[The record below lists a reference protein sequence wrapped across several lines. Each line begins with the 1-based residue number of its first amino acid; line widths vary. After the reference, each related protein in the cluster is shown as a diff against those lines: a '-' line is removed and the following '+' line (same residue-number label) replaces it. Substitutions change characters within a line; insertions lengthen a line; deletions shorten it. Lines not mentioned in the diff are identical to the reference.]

1 MISKTSFFNKGIYKS
16 TVKRYSWGALLYFI
30 ILFVST
36 GLSLFLNI
44 DRDFSHMPYDYFE
57 DYPVILHG
65 VYITVPILL
74 ALVVPTVVALLVFR
88 FIHSKK
94 QSIFI
99 HSIPVSRKANYIS
112 SILASFTLMCVP
124 IIINGIILIF
134 ISMFGYS
141 HYFTVENCLMWI
153 GYNLVGIFLMFSVAV
168 FAASVTGNSFATVAI
183 NGLIHAFLF
192 ITVAT
197 LSVMAGVFVY
207 GYIETNNLF
216 EILMERN
223 FAVVVFGFMDKYFR
237 DDITDLQII
246 KFVIAAVVLYVG
258 SYFLYKKRRLETT
271 GDVAG
276 FKCLNHIFKYVVTFL
291 ATMFGFAIFA
301 PYVEE
306 NAVVFTLIIA
316 IISII
321 AYAASEMVL
330 KKTLNILYSWK
341 GYVGF
346 AVCFVAL
353 TLVFSQTSFF
363 GYETKVPEVSE
374 IEEAALYNYYHR
386 EEPFTA
392 NEELIGMVIDA
403 HEDFIFEIP
412 STSYERLYSSP
423 YNTRIHIKYNLKNG
437 KTIYRVYPVTY
448 EQRVEIMNAF
458 YEYDEYKQMCEEIF
472 VDESKVTGINLQS
485 YNNGGY
491 REEHEIDDYKELLA
505 ILKEDILNMSYEE
518 LYPKELKGEDI
529 LYDVSINYLFDGGID
544 ENGKLINYRNGIY
557 LNITDKYEK
566 TVKWLKDRNYK
577 SAGYQT
583 ED

>member
-36 GLSLFLNI
+36 GLSIFLNI
-44 DRDFSHMPYDYFE
+44 YRDFSHMPYDYFE
-57 DYPVILHG
+57 NYPVILHG
-65 VYITVPILL
+65 AYITVPILL

-94 QSIFI
+94 QSVFI
-99 HSIPVSRKANYIS
+99 HSIPVSRKANYVS
-112 SILASFTLMCVP
+112 SILASFTLMLVP
-124 IIINGIILIF
+124 IILNGIILIL
-134 ISMFGYS
+134 ISMFGYG
-141 HYFTVENCLMWI
+141 HYFTVRDCFVWI
-153 GYNLVGIFLMFSVAV
+153 GYNLIGVFLMFSVAV
-168 FAASVTGNSFATVAI
+168 FAASVTGNSFAMVAI
-183 NGLIHAFLF
+183 NALIHSFLF

-207 GYIETNNLF
+207 GYIDSNILF
-216 EILMERN
+216 ENIMQRN

-237 DDITDLQII
+237 EDITALQIV
-246 KFVIAAVVLYVG
+246 KFVIAAIALYIG
-258 SYFLYKKRRLETT
+258 SYFLYKKRRLETAS
-271 GDVAG
+271 DVAG

-301 PYVEE
+301 PYIEE
-306 NAVVFTLIIA
+306 NAVVFTIIIA

-321 AYAASEMVL
+321 AYVASEMVL
-330 KKTLNILYSWK
+330 KKTVNILYAWK

-346 AVCFVAL
+346 AAFFVAL
-353 TLVFSQTSFF
+353 VVLFSQTSFF
-363 GYETKVPEVSE
+363 GYETKVPEIAE
-374 IEEAALYNYYHR
+374 IEEASLYNYYHR

-392 NEELIGMVIDA
+392 NEELVKMVIDA
-403 HEDFIFEIP
+403 HEDFISVIP
-412 STSYERLYSSP
+412 STSYERLYNSP

-437 KTIYRVYPVTY
+437 KTVYRVYPVTY
-448 EQRVEIMNAF
+448 EQRVELMNAF

-472 VDESKVTGINLQS
+472 VDESKVIGIDIQS

-505 ILKEDILNMSYEE
+505 VLKEDILNMSYEE
-518 LYPKELKGEDI
+518 LYPKELKSEDV
-529 LYDVSINYLFDGGID
+529 LYDVSVNYLFDSGID
-544 ENGKLINYRNGIY
+544 ENGELRTHRNGIY
-557 LNITDKYEK
+557 INITDKYEK

-577 SAGYQT
+577 SAGYT
-583 ED
+583 R

>member
-16 TVKRYSWGALLYFI
+16 TVKRYAWGSLLYFI
-30 ILFVST
+30 ILFIST
-36 GLSLFLNI
+36 GLSIFLNI
-44 DRDFSHMPYDYFE
+44 DRDFSHMPDDYFE
-57 DYPVILHG
+57 NYPVILHG

-94 QSIFI
+94 QSVFI

-124 IIINGIILIF
+124 VIINGIILIL
-134 ISMFGYS
+134 ISMFGYG
-141 HYFTVENCLMWI
+141 HYFTVSNCFVWM
-153 GYNLVGIFLMFSVAV
+153 GYNLIGIFLMFSVAV
-168 FAASVTGNSFATVAI
+168 FSATVTGNSFATVAI
-183 NGLIHAFLF
+183 NALIHSFLF

-197 LSVMAGVFVY
+197 LGVMAGVFVY
-207 GYIETNNLF
+207 GYIDNNIVF
-216 EILMERN
+216 ENLMQRN

-237 DDITDLQII
+237 DDITALQIV
-246 KFVIAAVVLYVG
+246 KFVIAAVALYVA

-276 FKCLNHIFKYVVTFL
+276 FKCLNYIFKYVVTFL
-291 ATMFGFAIFA
+291 VTMFGFAIFA

-306 NAVVFTLIIA
+306 NPLVFTIIIT

-321 AYAASEMVL
+321 AYTASEMVL
-330 KKTLNILYSWK
+330 KKTLNVLYSWK
-341 GYVGF
+341 GYIGYAIF
-346 AVCFVAL
+346 FVAL
-353 TLVFSQTSFF
+353 ILVFSKTSFF
-363 GYETKVPEVSE
+363 GYETNVPETAT
-374 IEEAALYNYYHR
+374 IEDAALYNYYHR

-392 NEELIGMVIDA
+392 NEELVKMIIDT
-403 HEDFIFEIP
+403 HEDFISDIP
-412 STSYERLYSSP
+412 STSFERLYNSP

-437 KTIYRVYPVTY
+437 KTVYRVYPVTY

-458 YEYDEYKQMCEEIF
+458 YEYDEYKKMCEEIF

-491 REEHEIDDYKELLA
+491 REEFEIEDYKELLSV
-505 ILKEDILNMSYEE
+505 LKEDILDMNYEDIH
-518 LYPKELKGEDI
+518 PKELKGEDI
-529 LYDVSINYLFDGGID
+529 LYDISVNYLHDGGID

-557 LNITDKYEK
+557 LNITDKYVK

-577 SAGYQT
+577 SAGY
-583 ED
+583 EV